1 VAGAACALPWSE
13 HPRAEDR
20 TRIFRLALENPE
32 GVPLAWLVRTVY
44 SPAALDGP
52 THDYHVARE
61 FVDECK
67 YLETTRRNG
76 LVWVEPRPEAFHL
89 RTSKQSVEMPDG
101 GGTAS
106 PTAETGVAGGESAA
120 GPARE
125 GAAGPASPTGD
136 EGAPGPGDEGEQAG
150 DEADQREAGQR
161 YAKERAQALLGDLGP
176 IRADALRAMLLD
188 MLATEL
194 ASIED
199 AVAVLERMRGSGPE
213 YLLRPYHTRFNHPQ
227 RVGEMRE
234 SYGEAWDEASE
245 QYDEA
250 VLATLTTDPALHD
263 SLAEAE
269 DALLENKNRL
279 AQWLAYQ
286 PASEDEPARPGERL
300 PHIWTLEYTD
310 SGLPHLH
317 VVWFGVRWLVPQ
329 WRLSRYWGDERGQ
342 GRVVHVQRL
351 EQRGGRWV
359 HPGGSQA
366 GDGPDSAA
374 SEGAGAGAADEAGA
388 GGDAGAEGG
397 GSAAGE
403 APAGPGTHDPRG
415 RSMRAYCGK
424 ALRSLAGLA
433 EMAPS
438 EVEAE
443 VAATGAGEGGD
454 TWKLALYWA
463 LGSRFWGCSPSL
475 RPDEGDEDGEDEGLP
490 HVPCYRFVGVAEY
503 GDLPGRVRREGVLLG
518 SSGPPAGA
526 GTPEATDAGPGPP
539 VPPDERAAPGG
550 ASDAGA

>member
-1 VAGAACALPWSE
+1 MSGVTAPGTPEGGPQSTGAAAASCALPWSG

-20 TRIFRLALENPE
+20 TRLFRLALENPE
-32 GVPLAWLVRTVY
+32 GVPLAWLVRTVF

-52 THDYHVARE
+52 THDYHVACE
-61 FVDECK
+61 FVDECE
-67 YLETTRRNG
+67 YLETARLSG

-89 RTSKQSVEMPDG
+89 RTGKQSVETPEG
-101 GGTAS
+101 NGVPS
-106 PTAETGVAGGESAA
+106 PTAETGVAGGETAA

-125 GAAGPASPTGD
+125 GVAGPASPTC
-136 EGAPGPGDEGEQAG
+136 EEAAPGPGDEGVQVA
-150 DEADQREAGQR
+150 DEVDEGEAGQQ

-188 MLATEL
+188 MLAQEL
-194 ASIED
+194 ASIEH
-199 AVAVLERMRGSGPE
+199 AVAVLERVRGSGPE

-227 RVGEMRE
+227 RAGEMRE
-234 SYGEAWDEASE
+234 SYGEAWDEAGE

-279 AQWLAYQ
+279 SQWLAYQ

-359 HPGGSQA
+359 HPGGSRA
-366 GDGPDSAA
+366 NDGPDSIV
-374 SEGAGAGAADEAGA
+374 SEAAGAGADDEASASGDTGA
-388 GGDAGAEGG
+388 VGG
-397 GSAAGE
+397 GPAASDS
-403 APAGPGTHDPRG
+403 PAGPGTRDPRG

-424 ALRSLAGLA
+424 AVRSLADLA
-433 EMAPS
+433 EMSPS
-438 EVEAE
+438 E
-443 VAATGAGEGGD
+443 VAATEEGEAGD

-475 RPDEGDEDGEDEGLP
+475 RPDGGDEDGEDEGLP
-490 HVPCYRFVGVAEY
+490 HVPCYRFVGVAQY
-503 GDLPGRVRREGVLLG
+503 GDLPAHIRRDGVLLG
-518 SSGPPAGA
+518 GDNPSSDLSISRAIDG
-526 GTPEATDAGPGPP
+526 GPGPP
-539 VPPDERAAPGG
+539 F
-550 ASDAGA
+550 